1 MAIRV
6 RSTFP
11 PSRRRRRG
19 IEPFVAGNDGR
30 RNRMGGERKREDGT
44 VPPIEEDIIM
54 GRESEVAK
62 DERGKKESL

>member
-1 MAIRV
+1 MQV
-6 RSTFP
+6 TT
-11 PSRRRRRG
+11 
-19 IEPFVAGNDGR
+19 VDGTEWAEKGR
-30 RNRMGGERKREDGT
+30 KGEESEDGT

>member
-1 MAIRV
+1 
-6 RSTFP
+6 
-11 PSRRRRRG
+11 
-19 IEPFVAGNDGR
+19 
-30 RNRMGGERKREDGT
+30 MGGERIEDGT

>member
-1 MAIRV
+1 MQVTTVDGTEWAEKG
-6 RSTFP
+6 
-11 PSRRRRRG
+11 RG
-19 IEPFVAGNDGR
+19 
-30 RNRMGGERKREDGT
+30 KREDGT

>member
-1 MAIRV
+1 
-6 RSTFP
+6 
-11 PSRRRRRG
+11 
-19 IEPFVAGNDGR
+19 
-30 RNRMGGERKREDGT
+30 MGGERKEGGREREDGT